1 MGEKFRLL
9 HVGEKGPKRSCN
21 NFDKTASY
29 LYDRLIAVYG
39 SLIASRIWKNNCSAS
54 VATIFATTVGDF
66 SRMFYFNAGFQIIGT
81 IAGLF

>member
-1 MGEKFRLL
+1 M
-9 HVGEKGPKRSCN
+9 
-21 NFDKTASY
+21 
-29 LYDRLIAVYG
+29 IAVYG

-54 VATIFATTVGDF
+54 VATIFATAVGDF

>member
-1 MGEKFRLL
+1 MLGKKDLKEVATTLIRLL
-9 HVGEKGPKRSCN
+9 HI
-21 NFDKTASY
+21 Y
-29 LYDRLIAVYG
+29 MIAVYG

-54 VATIFATTVGDF
+54 VATIFATAVGDF